1 MTIISLLIGK
11 KGHTLEDTVI
21 LTHVFCLKDYYYF
34 QKKTVKEMCIFAGRN
49 LIFRTESGKFSDVE
63 HGDYNISSMSI
74 GNLSIC
80 AILND
85 DKYPLRV
92 MHRFLRRTLDNY
104 RELHGEKCEMVNTYL
119 GLPMENLSETLEK
132 AQNPNDVDKM
142 YNITQMIESTKEIMK
157 QNIEKV
163 LERGENIDELVQR
176 SKDLSKS
183 SKDFYRTSKKFNR
196 CCIIS

>member
-1 MTIISLLIGK
+1 MTIISLLIGR
-11 KGHTLEDTVI
+11 KGHTLEESVI
-21 LTHVFCLKDYYYF
+21 LTHVFSLKDNYYF

-49 LIFRTESGKFSDVE
+49 LIFRTESGKFSDIE

-74 GNLSIC
+74 GNLTIC
-80 AILND
+80 AVMND
-85 DKYPLRV
+85 NKYPLRV
-92 MHRFLRRTLDNY
+92 MHRFLKRILNDY
-104 RELHGEKCEMVNTYL
+104 REMHGERCNQIEEYL
-119 GLPMENLSETLEK
+119 GLPMNNLSDILDK
-132 AQNPNDVDKM
+132 SQNPNEVDKM

-163 LERGENIDELVQR
+163 LERGENIDELVQK

-183 SKDFYRTSKKFNR
+183 SKDFYKTSKKFNR